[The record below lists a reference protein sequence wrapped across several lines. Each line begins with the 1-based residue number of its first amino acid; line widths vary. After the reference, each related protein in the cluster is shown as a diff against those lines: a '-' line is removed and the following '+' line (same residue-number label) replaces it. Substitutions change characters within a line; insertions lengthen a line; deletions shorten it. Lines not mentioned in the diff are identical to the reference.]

1 MLNRMHLILRSED
14 HVRDNQMSLIYLIN
28 KVLQTTSSVADFH
41 FSSIDTRQC

>member
-14 HVRDNQMSLIYLIN
+14 HVRENQMPLINLIN
-28 KVLQTTSSVADFH
+28 KVLQTTFSVADFH

>member
-14 HVRDNQMSLIYLIN
+14 HVRENQMPLINSIN